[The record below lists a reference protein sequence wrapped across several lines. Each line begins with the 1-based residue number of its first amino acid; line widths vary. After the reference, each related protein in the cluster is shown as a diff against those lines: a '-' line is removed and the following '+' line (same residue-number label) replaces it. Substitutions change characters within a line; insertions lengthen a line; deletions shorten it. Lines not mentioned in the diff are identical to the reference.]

1 MSRRIRATCV
11 AMCVGLA
18 LVCLANQAI
27 AQQPTAPG
35 QHIPAEAVKA
45 VLEFGD
51 DGSITLNGNPVRLS
65 AAAQIRG
72 TNNLIILSQSLHGKY
87 LVRAQLDSAGFL
99 HRAWIINGN
108 Q

>member
-1 MSRRIRATCV
+1 MCV
-11 AMCVGLA
+11 ATWAGLTLAGLSNLA
-18 LVCLANQAI
+18 L
-27 AQQPTAPG
+27 AQQATPPG
-35 QHIPAEAVKA
+35 QHIPDEAVKA
-45 VLEFGD
+45 ILEFHD
-51 DGSITLNGNPVRLS
+51 DGSITLNGTPVRLS